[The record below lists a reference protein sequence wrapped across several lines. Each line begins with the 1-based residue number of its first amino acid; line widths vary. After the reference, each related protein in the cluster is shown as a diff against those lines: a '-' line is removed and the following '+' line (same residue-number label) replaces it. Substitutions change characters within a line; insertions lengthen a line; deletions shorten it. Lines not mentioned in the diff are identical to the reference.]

1 MASSV
6 AALRACRY
14 KLKEADAAVVEKPE
28 LSTYNTL
35 VGIIHEARDLGM
47 TDPELKMFEKRFRD
61 TFPLK
66 LTTLNGQE
74 QEVTVKGIMTVD
86 ELKQELSH
94 RVGREPQAMVLMH
107 NTERFDNKRPLWYY
121 GLVASTVPH
130 GMVQLTF
137 RQIDSFTPEL
147 NAVMQ
152 RGSSISIGLSS
163 DSLQHNAG
171 VQSIVKMTESF
182 IFDLL
187 HVALQEGILTSEEQ
201 AALAKRAACRDL
213 PGADLVA
220 ILSALNHCAG
230 HSCPLCVRRSDA
242 SAFRRSIG
250 ARIHDSTDNL
260 PCAFEVHLEEKLT
273 EFQSGVQRLIPK
285 IGAYSCAVEYS
296 VSLAKDLRSWVDRPV
311 ARSSPLLK

>member
-6 AALRACRY
+6 AVLRACRF

-47 TDPELKMFEKRFRD
+47 TDPELQKFEKRFRD

-107 NTERFDNKRPLWYY
+107 NTERFDNKRPLWCY
-121 GLVASTVPH
+121 GLVASTAPH

-147 NAVMQ
+147 NAVLQ
-152 RGSSISIGLSS
+152 RGSSNSIGLSP
-163 DSLQHNAG
+163 DSFMQHNAG
-171 VQSIVKMTESF
+171 VQSIAKMTESF

-187 HVALQEGILTSEEQ
+187 QTALQEGILTSEEQ

-220 ILSALNHCAG
+220 ILSALNRCAG
-230 HSCPLCVRRSDA
+230 HSCPLCVQRSDA

-250 ARIHDSTDNL
+250 ARIQDSTDYL

-273 EFQSGVQRLIPK
+273 EFQSGMQRSIPM

-311 ARSSPLLK
+311 ARSTPN